1 LSHYINKEAD
11 AVQPESVNTLPE
23 ALTSSSN
30 SDEAAVVNAA
40 DGKKTAIKTNPP
52 KKEDTDGDEPGKKE
66 FHGESEGKVQNKM
79 RVAVYGAPQ
88 KQQLPVVNAAKAE
101 AGKPLAVYEQ
111 SIIQMLDRWV
121 PDEQTGM
128 YFKAE
133 AFPDSVK
140 AWDGIPLVF
149 ANEHPDLD
157 LFQKDPQAALEKV
170 QGRIV
175 GQCSDTRF
183 IQEGHPHIRS
193 ALEVTDKECVDLW
206 TQGLLSLSTAFYAT
220 VSGTDVEGDI
230 QPNHVL
236 LFKETD
242 VDVPKDKGT
251 LIQKGPTMTD
261 KQALKHEGRVIS
273 QANAD
278 ELNGIIGSLSA
289 FLARLKDPGTPAEPA
304 DDPKLAGI
312 PMNTGQI
319 LPAVTDQPHEDDET
333 KGVTIPGSDQAE
345 KNLPNPTQTPA
356 GPAAKPITPPGA
368 NLPEPPKYDV
378 QAPQWGRPDQGA
390 FDPSKNKVPAPVD
403 TMTAETEALTQKVAG
418 FQAEIANKNLVIAEK
433 DKHIESITAQLA
445 QKDADF
451 KVAAEI
457 LAAKDAEIANKV
469 AALKASDEKIAAMVQ
484 KEDDAA
490 FQAYVQTLPVG
501 FSNKEED
508 VKVLRELWNSSPK
521 ALAQKTVA
529 MLQSVKVP
537 QTNKE
542 GTTVMPQA
550 GTPNTAKRSL
560 GVYNMLTHKWEDTPV
575 Q

>member
-1 LSHYINKEAD
+1 MHSFLVLPKRPKSEYI
-11 AVQPESVNTLPE
+11 PS
-23 ALTSSSN
+23 
-30 SDEAAVVNAA
+30 
-40 DGKKTAIKTNPP
+40 TNPP
-52 KKEDTDGDEPGKKE
+52 KKKDAPKDGDELGKKE
-66 FHGESEGKVQNKM
+66 ILGESEGVQNKV
-79 RVAVYGAPQ
+79 RKAVFGAPERQ
-88 KQQLPVVNAAKAE
+88 PVTNVTVGNAKS
-101 AGKPLAVYEQ
+101 AGKPLATFEQ

-140 AWDGIPLVF
+140 SWDGIPLVF

-157 LFQKDPQAALEKV
+157 LFEKDPQAALEKV

-175 GQCSDTRF
+175 GQCSDTRY

-206 TQGLLSLSTAFYAT
+206 NQGVLSLSTAFWAT
-220 VSGTDVEGDI
+220 VSGTDVQGDI
-230 QPNHVL
+230 KPNHVL
-236 LFKETD
+236 LFKED
-242 VDVPKDKGT
+242 AENQPKDKGA
-251 LIQKGPTMTD
+251 LIQKGQTMTD
-261 KQALKHEGRVIS
+261 KQALTQEGRIIS
-273 QANAD
+273 QSNAD

-289 FLARLKDPGTPAEPA
+289 FLARLRNPGEPAEPA
-304 DDPKLAGI
+304 DDPKLAGPVHTAGVI
-312 PMNTGQI
+312 TDPK
-319 LPAVTDQPHEDDET
+319 TDQPHEDDET

-345 KNLPNPTQTPA
+345 KNLPKPTQPA
-356 GPAAKPITPPGA
+356 AAPAAKPITPPGV
-368 NLPEPPKYDV
+368 NLPDVPPYKQ
-378 QAPQWGRPDQGA
+378 QAPQWGQPEHGQ

-469 AALKASDEKIAAMVQ
+469 AALKAADEKIAAMVQ

-490 FQAYVQTLPVG
+490 FAAYVRELPAG
-501 FSNKEED
+501 FSNKDED

-521 ALAQKTVA
+521 ALVQKTA
-529 MLQSVKVP
+529 SMLQAVKVP

-542 GTTVMPQA
+542 GSSVMPQS
-550 GTPNTAKRSL
+550 GTPNTARRSL
-560 GVYNMLTHKWEDTPV
+560 GVYNMLTHKWEEPT